1 MKSYRKILKER
12 WDKIPNGLEIDTRH
26 DQFFREADRLTVPN
40 STYTSATLSILR
52 LAVKLKIADLISER
66 PLKVIKTGNFE
77 KEDKIITP
85 ERKSNEVDMSRLAEE
100 ILLSNHKL
108 REKLK
113 KLQNDYSE
121 LNEDFHTLKEKNAN
135 LERDLREA
143 CEKRGFRPLSEV
155 QALIN
160 GGE

>member
-1 MKSYRKILKER
+1 
-12 WDKIPNGLEIDTRH
+12 
-26 DQFFREADRLTVPN
+26 
-40 STYTSATLSILR
+40 
-52 LAVKLKIADLISER
+52 
-66 PLKVIKTGNFE
+66 
-77 KEDKIITP
+77 KIITP